1 MKVHLALNFP
11 IPKYGLDKTLCGQNT
26 VCIMEYSLSSEMEST
41 ARTIS
46 EIIRAAAMDDRDT
59 LCNECLAE
67 FFENVLPLNWRTNEK
82 KAAKGA
88 EAKKGRRRRDKERI
102 EIDSLAVSSH

>member
-11 IPKYGLDKTLCGQNT
+11 IPKCGLDKTLCGQNT
-26 VCIMEYSLSSEMEST
+26 VCIMEYSLSMEMEST

-46 EIIRAAAMDDRDT
+46 EIIRAAAMDDKDT

-67 FFENVLPLNWRTNEK
+67 FFENVSPLNWRTNEK
-82 KAAKGA
+82 KLQKDQRQKREEG
-88 EAKKGRRRRDKERI
+88 EGTKKE
-102 EIDSLAVSSH
+102 